1 MARRYNFGGSPLPAG
16 LLLATL
22 ATAPGLSCSGSPP
35 RDINFG
41 TDAGAGFEIPVR
53 ETGADV
59 SGVDATDDTASTGG
73 TGGAAGAG
81 VGGAAGTEIDAST
94 D

>member
-1 MARRYNFGGSPLPAG
+1 MARRYKLGGPALSKG
-16 LLLATL
+16 LLLATTL
-22 ATAPGLSCSGSPP
+22 GLSCSGSPP

-53 ETGADV
+53 DTG
-59 SGVDATDDTASTGG
+59 SDTAASDVTGSAGG
-73 TGGAAGAG
+73 TGGAGQGGAG
-81 VGGAAGTEIDAST
+81 GQGGTGGTDIDASA